1 MAASP
6 DGLVFRDG
14 EDTPT
19 GIIEIKC
26 PFSFR
31 FKPSIEDL
39 TVNGKCLFCYIEETT
54 EAVKLKRSHDY
65 FYQVQGQM
73 AVVGV
78 QWCDFI
84 IWAPAFIHVER
95 IYYDDTFWN
104 TKGIPRLTSFYT
116 FCFIPR
122 AAISTAQQWI

>member
-1 MAASP
+1 MV
-6 DGLVFRDG
+6 LVFRDG
-14 EDTPT
+14 ENTPT

-26 PFSFR
+26 PFSFH
-31 FKPSIEDL
+31 FKHSIGDS

-84 IWAPAFIHVER
+84 IWTPAFIHVER

-104 TKGIPRLTSFYT
+104 TKCIPRLKSFYT
-116 FCFIPR
+116 VICFIPR
-122 AAISTAQQWI
+122 AALSTAQQWI